1 MAIKPT
7 PRPAVTPEAVAS
19 LTPEQ
24 QAILLDMQANM
35 SGSDR
40 SAPKVYLGTGRPVL
54 DDSAAGLDIQP
65 GRNFPRG
72 KERDQTE
79 DINQAFRRFYA
90 MDEEQLGEFQRK
102 AFKAGFYGSKE
113 PRYGDWDE
121 DSAKVYGLLVERAAS
136 FYDAGK
142 KLTVDD
148 VLDMA
153 VQSGPS
159 AEELLQDGPFTGTK
173 SRTDR
178 DVKITDPQ
186 SARAGLLGYLRDEL
200 GRAPSEQESRAFVR
214 ALQAAQRAN
223 PKSTTTTGTF
233 VEGEQT
239 DSSSVWQGGLDP
251 AAFMTEHVENDPAL
265 ATERNTFR
273 VATDYYNAAMSV
285 LGEGGL

>member
-1 MAIKPT
+1 MADGDGDLP
-7 PRPAVTPEAVAS
+7 PELLQLAGI
-19 LTPEQ
+19 TPEQ
-24 QAILLDMQANM
+24 LAAM
-35 SGSDR
+35 SGG
-40 SAPKVYLGTGRPVL
+40 AAAKAGPKVYLGTGRPVV
-54 DDSAAGLDIQP
+54 DDSRAGLDIMP

-72 KERDQTE
+72 PERDQTE
-79 DINQAFRRFYA
+79 DLEAAFRRFYA
-90 MDEEQLGEFQRK
+90 MDEEALGKFQRK

-113 PRYGDWDE
+113 PRYGDFDE
-121 DSAKVYGLLVERAAS
+121 ASAKIYGTLVDRAAS

-142 KLTVDD
+142 KLTVND

-153 VQSGPS
+153 LQSGGNQPLVP
-159 AEELLQDGPFTGTK
+159 EGPFTGTRT
-173 SRTDR
+173 RTDR
-178 DVKITDPQ
+178 DVTLTDPQ

-200 GRAPSEQESRAFVR
+200 GRAPNEQESRAFVR

-239 DSSSVWQGGLDP
+239 DSSSVSQGGLDP

-285 LGEGGL
+285 LGEGGI

>member
-1 MAIKPT
+1 MAKT
-7 PRPAVTPEAVAS
+7 DMTPEAVAS
-19 LTPEQ
+19 LSPEQ
-24 QAILLDMQANM
+24 LAILRELQTKQ
-35 SGSDR
+35 
-40 SAPKVYLGTGRPVL
+40 SAGDPSTPRVYRGTSRPPA
-54 DDSAAGLDIQP
+54 DDSRAGLDIQP

-72 KERDQTE
+72 AERDETE

-90 MDEEQLGEFQRK
+90 MDEEALGEFQRK
-102 AFKAGFYGSKE
+102 AYRAGFYGNKQ
-113 PRYGDWDE
+113 PRYGDYDE
-121 DSAKVYGLLVERAAS
+121 RSAEIYGTLVERAAS

-186 SARAGLLGYLRDEL
+186 SARVGLLDYLRDEL

-214 ALQAAQRAN
+214 ALNAAQQAN
-223 PKSTTTTGTF
+223 PVSTSTTGTF
-233 VEGEQT
+233 VGGEQT
-239 DSSSVWQGGLDP
+239 DSSSVQQGGVDP
-251 AAFMTEHVENDPAL
+251 GAFMTEYVNNDPEL
-265 ATERNTFR
+265 STERNTFM
-273 VATDYYNAAMSV
+273 VANDYYAAAMSV